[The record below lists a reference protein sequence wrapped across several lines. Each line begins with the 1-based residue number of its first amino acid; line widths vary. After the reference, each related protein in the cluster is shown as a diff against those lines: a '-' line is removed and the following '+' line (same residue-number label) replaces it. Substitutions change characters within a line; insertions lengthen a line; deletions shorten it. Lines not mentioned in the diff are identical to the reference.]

1 VLFITNEIIKQV
13 FPISVN
19 LDDPRF
25 YRYLEEMRALFEKM
39 DLYKKEGGLVNKV
52 KTSILGARAGLVFLK
67 LYFIPVQ
74 DNTLP
79 ANVRMAPTW

>member
-1 VLFITNEIIKQV
+1 
-13 FPISVN
+13 VN

-25 YRYLEEMRALFEKM
+25 YQYLEEMRVLFEKM
-39 DLYKKEGGLVNKV
+39 DVYKKEGGLINKV
-52 KTSILGARAGLVFLK
+52 KSSFLGARAGIVFLK

-79 ANVRMAPTW
+79 AEVRMVPSW